1 MKARKLIDRGSK
13 DLKISHMPAKDPRVD
28 AYIANAAEFARPIL
42 QHLRQLVHTGCP
54 AVGET
59 LKWNMPAFEYRGI
72 LCGMAAFKQHCTFGF
87 WKGELIFGSRAGENE
102 AMGQFGRITSLAD
115 LPKDKLILSWIQ
127 KAAALNEAGIKKPA
141 PPRSKVKKELVVPDY
156 FRSVLKKNKKARATF
171 EAFSYSHQKEY
182 VEWITEAKR
191 EETRAARIKT
201 TLKWLAQG
209 KARNWKYE
217 KC

>member
-28 AYIANAAEFARPIL
+28 AYIAKAADFARPIL

-59 LKWNMPAFEYRGI
+59 LKWNMPAFEYQGI

-87 WKGELIFGSRAGENE
+87 WKGELIFGNRAGENE
-102 AMGQFGRITSLAD
+102 AMGQFGRITTLAD
-115 LPKDKLILSWIQ
+115 LPADNVIIAWVQ
-127 KAAALNEAGIKKPA
+127 QAAALNEAGIKKPA

-156 FRSVLKKNKKARATF
+156 FGPCSTKTKRRARRSRHSATATRRNTWNGSPKPSARRRGPS
-171 EAFSYSHQKEY
+171 ES
-182 VEWITEAKR
+182 R
-191 EETRAARIKT
+191 PP
-201 TLKWLAQG
+201 
-209 KARNWKYE
+209 
-217 KC
+217 